1 MRTLEVLARERG
13 VEAAV
18 LEAQIDANATRVF
31 GL

>member
-1 MRTLEVLARERG
+1 MRTLEVLAAGRG
-13 VEAAV
+13 VAPEV